1 MTDIFTEASQ
11 ELQEKSP
18 FVCTSCG
25 HPHDIVKVR
34 EQVVAKVDTSYHDH
48 FSDAVA
54 EEGEKTAFKCEGCGK
69 KQSIL
74 SKLLHR

>member
-1 MTDIFTEASQ
+1 MKDRISKASE

-34 EQVVAKVDTSYHDH
+34 QQLQGNANVDFHDR
-48 FSDAVA
+48 FSDAVK
-54 EEGEKTAFKCEGCGK
+54 EEGEKSAFKCESCGHHQIVNK
-69 KQSIL
+69 E
-74 SKLLHR
+74 